1 MKKRFFIIILLI
13 VTLFNLYTTL
23 SFADDTVPD
32 SDFQIYSA
40 GSVLM
45 DASTGKV
52 LLQKDMNLQLYP
64 ASTTKILTAIIA
76 IEKLDLTSKLTAS
89 RSAIMAIPSGYSNAG
104 IKVGESLSVND
115 LLEMFLIHSANEV
128 GYIFAEE
135 ISGNIENFANLM
147 NQKALELGCTNTHFT
162 NPSGIHDVNHYS
174 TAYDMALIAKYC
186 MKNETFRNIVNKKSC
201 KFSATDLYPEER
213 YFKNTNSLLDSS
225 NRYYYEYA
233 IGIKTGFTTQA
244 KNCLIAGAKK
254 DGIELIAVMLGAE
267 ATENGQSGRY
277 VDAKNL
283 FNFGFENYEIKK
295 FLNEGTKVAEI
306 KVKNAT
312 KDTQTL
318 NLIANASL
326 STTFQSNFDTT
337 SLIPSIEIK
346 ENISAPIAKDAI
358 LGKISYNIDGII
370 YEADL
375 IAENDVIKSNF
386 IETLLQILLAIIV
399 LILIAEFFSHKRKK
413 QKNNKKNLRKNIGKK
428 IKLARTKTNYTQEAL
443 AEKTSLS
450 PRYISQLERGIAFG
464 SASTIVNLCNALN
477 ISSDFLFNDLIDS
490 TSPDFTDSIDN
501 KFLEDYYQLNDYNK
515 KILSRLAND
524 LVKLQLEDGFKKRNI
539 K

>member
-1 MKKRFFIIILLI
+1 I
-13 VTLFNLYTTL
+13 
-23 SFADDTVPD
+23 
-32 SDFQIYSA
+32 
-40 GSVLM
+40 
-45 DASTGKV
+45 
-52 LLQKDMNLQLYP
+52 
-64 ASTTKILTAIIA
+64 
-76 IEKLDLTSKLTAS
+76 
-89 RSAIMAIPSGYSNAG
+89 SGY
-104 IKVGESLSVND
+104 
-115 LLEMFLIHSANEV
+115 
-128 GYIFAEE
+128 
-135 ISGNIENFANLM
+135 IENFAKLM
-147 NQKALELGCTNTHFT
+147 NQPALELGCTHTHFT

-186 MKNETFRNIVNKKSC
+186 MRNETFRNIVNKKSC

-413 QKNNKKNLRKNIGKK
+413 QKNNKKNLRKNSSVYKF
-428 IKLARTKTNYTQEAL
+428 N
-443 AEKTSLS
+443 
-450 PRYISQLERGIAFG
+450 LE
-464 SASTIVNLCNALN
+464 
-477 ISSDFLFNDLIDS
+477 
-490 TSPDFTDSIDN
+490 
-501 KFLEDYYQLNDYNK
+501 
-515 KILSRLAND
+515 
-524 LVKLQLEDGFKKRNI
+524 
-539 K
+539 

>member
-1 MKKRFFIIILLI
+1 
-13 VTLFNLYTTL
+13 
-23 SFADDTVPD
+23 
-32 SDFQIYSA
+32 
-40 GSVLM
+40 
-45 DASTGKV
+45 
-52 LLQKDMNLQLYP
+52 
-64 ASTTKILTAIIA
+64 
-76 IEKLDLTSKLTAS
+76 
-89 RSAIMAIPSGYSNAG
+89 
-104 IKVGESLSVND
+104 
-115 LLEMFLIHSANEV
+115 MFLIHSANEV

-413 QKNNKKNLRKNIGKK
+413 QKNNKKNLRKNSSVYKF
-428 IKLARTKTNYTQEAL
+428 N
-443 AEKTSLS
+443 
-450 PRYISQLERGIAFG
+450 LE
-464 SASTIVNLCNALN
+464 
-477 ISSDFLFNDLIDS
+477 
-490 TSPDFTDSIDN
+490 
-501 KFLEDYYQLNDYNK
+501 
-515 KILSRLAND
+515 
-524 LVKLQLEDGFKKRNI
+524 
-539 K
+539 

>member
-1 MKKRFFIIILLI
+1 M
-13 VTLFNLYTTL
+13 
-23 SFADDTVPD
+23 
-32 SDFQIYSA
+32 
-40 GSVLM
+40 
-45 DASTGKV
+45 
-52 LLQKDMNLQLYP
+52 
-64 ASTTKILTAIIA
+64 ASTTKIMTATII
-76 IEKLDLTSKLTAS
+76 IENCNLEETVEVSKKAANTGGS
-89 RSAIMAIPSGYSNAG
+89 RLGLKTGDKIT
-104 IKVGESLSVND
+104 IKD
-115 LLEMFLIHSANEV
+115 LLYGLMLR
-128 GYIFAEE
+128 
-135 ISGNIENFANLM
+135 SGNDAAVALAEVCAGSIVDFSNLM
-147 NQKALELGCTNTHFT
+147 NKKANELGLVNTHFES
-162 NPSGIHDVNHYS
+162 PHGLDSDGHYT
-174 TAYDMALIAKYC
+174 TAYELALLSDYAL
-186 MKNETFRNIVNKKSC
+186 KNKTFIQIVGTSNFTISINGYPKSL
-201 KFSATDLYPEER
+201 T
-213 YFKNTNSLLDSS
+213 NTNELLG
-225 NRYYYEYA
+225 NLNGVY
-233 IGIKTGFTTQA
+233 GIKTGFTTQA

-413 QKNNKKNLRKNIGKK
+413 QKNNKKNLRKNSSVYKF
-428 IKLARTKTNYTQEAL
+428 N
-443 AEKTSLS
+443 
-450 PRYISQLERGIAFG
+450 LE
-464 SASTIVNLCNALN
+464 
-477 ISSDFLFNDLIDS
+477 
-490 TSPDFTDSIDN
+490 
-501 KFLEDYYQLNDYNK
+501 
-515 KILSRLAND
+515 
-524 LVKLQLEDGFKKRNI
+524 
-539 K
+539 

>member
-267 ATENGQSGRY
+267 ATENGAAS
-277 VDAKNL
+277 
-283 FNFGFENYEIKK
+283 
-295 FLNEGTKVAEI
+295 
-306 KVKNAT
+306 
-312 KDTQTL
+312 
-318 NLIANASL
+318 IA
-326 STTFQSNFDTT
+326 
-337 SLIPSIEIK
+337 
-346 ENISAPIAKDAI
+346 ISASIATFAI
-358 LGKISYNIDGII
+358 PALP
-370 YEADL
+370 
-375 IAENDVIKSNF
+375 
-386 IETLLQILLAIIV
+386 
-399 LILIAEFFSHKRKK
+399 
-413 QKNNKKNLRKNIGKK
+413 
-428 IKLARTKTNYTQEAL
+428 QEGGTRFGWRWRQGGCRSGCAQG
-443 AEKTSLS
+443 AG
-450 PRYISQLERGIAFG
+450 RGG
-464 SASTIVNLCNALN
+464 H
-477 ISSDFLFNDLIDS
+477 
-490 TSPDFTDSIDN
+490 PH
-501 KFLEDYYQLNDYNK
+501 
-515 KILSRLAND
+515 
-524 LVKLQLEDGFKKRNI
+524 
-539 K
+539 